1 MRAPIVSCTTF
12 RQRGALAVRMARE
25 EATVCVSLPLARS
38 PLPTFHSLRI
48 LGVKRGGRKAVTKAL
63 PRVAQISAGAPPP
76 SFLPP
81 PPQVDTDRD
90 ASFHCQSS
98 CTCVP
103 PRQARPYIFHWRA
116 PASASLGT
124 GSGSRS
130 PNLMLATGGSVG
142 G

>member
-1 MRAPIVSCTTF
+1 
-12 RQRGALAVRMARE
+12 VRMARE

-63 PRVAQISAGAPPP
+63 PRVAQISAGGAAPGGRAP
-76 SFLPP
+76 PP